1 MLRLLTFEVDLDL
14 NPNSKMMSKPSSLI
28 NLISVMNEWMQSLQK
43 NKVQGHGKQIVEERK
58 WRKGKSGREKNGEK
72 EKLNIILD
80 NAQMSKTHIYMNTL
94 CLIWLKLV
102 SCYIIGYKN
111 N

>member
-1 MLRLLTFEVDLDL
+1 
-14 NPNSKMMSKPSSLI
+14 
-28 NLISVMNEWMQSLQK
+28 MNECK
-43 NKVQGHGKQIVEERK
+43 ACRVQGHGKQIVEERK

-80 NAQMSKTHIYMNTL
+80 NAQMSKTHLYMNTL
-94 CLIWLKLV
+94 CLIKLILV
-102 SCYIIGYKN
+102 SCYIIGYQN